1 MASSVHCLFRDIRKE
16 LSMGHLF
23 EDIREVSLSDVGDDS
38 DKVSLHED
46 GTGESEKRAHNIFK
60 NIFHL

>member
-1 MASSVHCLFRDIRKE
+1 
-16 LSMGHLF
+16 MGHLF